1 MSKNESR
8 KERRRQE
15 NNLET
20 ETRTDSRSGIS
31 KVYYYIIGFLFL
43 VLLGLVIFIFS
54 RSGNDV
60 NLEGD
65 NEDQSALVNEENQEN
80 SEPATENETEN
91 EEPPS
96 EEEAT
101 TEDPESENEEET
113 TEEEPEESE
122 EESTDELQPGDS
134 SVVNEDAPH
143 DTDHATNYNDGS
155 TDRVA
160 IKNEIIATTGLN
172 DDLIEW
178 WVGND
183 GPGRVE
189 ATVSS
194 RDQSEIYQVYLQY
207 GDGNWHVLNYE
218 RLSSIPNN

>member
-1 MSKNESR
+1 
-8 KERRRQE
+8 
-15 NNLET
+15 
-20 ETRTDSRSGIS
+20 
-31 KVYYYIIGFLFL
+31 
-43 VLLGLVIFIFS
+43 
-54 RSGNDV
+54 V

-65 NEDQSALVNEENQEN
+65 NEDQSALVNEENQEK
-80 SEPATENETEN
+80 SEPATENETED
-91 EEPPS
+91 EEPAS

-113 TEEEPEESE
+113 TEDEPEEA
-122 EESTDELQPGDS
+122 TDERQPGDS

-143 DTDHATNYNDGS
+143 DTDHATDYNDGS

-160 IKNEIIATTGLN
+160 IKNEIMAATGLN

-178 WVGND
+178 WVGNE

>member
-15 NNLET
+15 NNPET
-20 ETRTDSRSGIS
+20 ETRTESRGGIS

-54 RSGNDV
+54 RGGNDV

-65 NEDQSALVNEENQEN
+65 NEDQSALVNEESQET
-80 SEPATENETEN
+80 SDPATENETE
-91 EEPPS
+91 EPAP
-96 EEEAT
+96 EEEET
-101 TEDPESENEEET
+101 TEGPESDNEEET
-113 TEEEPEESE
+113 TEEQPEETE

-143 DTDHATNYNDGS
+143 DPDHATDYNDGS
-155 TDRVA
+155 ADRVA
-160 IKNEIIATTGLN
+160 IKNEIIAATGLN

-218 RLSSIPNN
+218 RINSIPNN